1 VEPLTGR
8 SGVGDARAR
17 KHEPPAEQDAERDF
31 NTQKGREMTT
41 EISTQTQPR
50 GLALQT
56 FADAMKFGE
65 TVANSDFAPKDFRGK
80 PASCMLAIQAGAEIG
95 LAPLQALQSI
105 AVVNGRPAVFGDA
118 ALAVCKASPVCE
130 YVIESIDGDGDQMVA
145 TCEAKRRGYPKST
158 VVRFAVADAKKA
170 NLWGKAGPWSQ
181 YPKRMLQ
188 MRARGFALRDA
199 FPDVLK
205 GLVTA
210 EEAADYPTLPENV
223 KSATQAG
230 SLTVAHMKTF
240 TPPEPSVVKLRP
252 EATPVT
258 DDPVGKARL
267 EVSKATTLERLDK
280 IRAAIGE
287 RGQSGTFTAEQ
298 VAELVQLCHHRA
310 EMLISEEEKG
320 QEFANEAAE
329 HEVTA

>member
-1 VEPLTGR
+1 
-8 SGVGDARAR
+8 
-17 KHEPPAEQDAERDF
+17 
-31 NTQKGREMTT
+31 MTT

-56 FADAMKFGE
+56 FGDAMKFGE
-65 TVANSDFAPKDFRGK
+65 AVANSEFAPKDFRGK

-105 AVVNGRPAVFGDA
+105 AVVNGRPSVFGDA

-145 TCEAKRRGYPKST
+145 TCEAKRRGYPKAT

-181 YPKRMLQ
+181 YPRRMLQ

-223 KSATQAG
+223 KSVTQSG

-240 TPPEPSVVKLRP
+240 TPSEPSVVKLRP
-252 EATPVT
+252 EVTPVT
-258 DDPVGKARL
+258 EDPVGKARL

-280 IRAAIGE
+280 IRTAIGE

-298 VAELVQLCHHRA
+298 VAELVKLCQHRA
-310 EMLISEEEKG
+310 EMLIGEEEKG
-320 QEFANEAAE
+320 QEFAHEAAE